1 MLLKPDL
8 QPCYQNRQIY
18 MHRPVNPCSVV
29 KIEEKTETIF
39 YMDTL
44 NKCECLHDNNK
55 MHWLRG
61 IQTTYCH
68 VFYIHVSLSLQLGY
82 YLPVEPL

>member
-1 MLLKPDL
+1 
-8 QPCYQNRQIY
+8 
-18 MHRPVNPCSVV
+18 MHCPVNPCRVG
-29 KIEEKTETIF
+29 KIEKKTETIF
-39 YMDTL
+39 YMEAP
-44 NKCECLHDNNK
+44 NNSVCMCVCVCLHDINK
-55 MHWLRG
+55 MHWL